1 MLTQGLDVLDEAVAA
16 VGGGVLGDRGPA
28 GAAQVQDDQPAV
40 RGQTAEVTEVGGVRR
55 AAGIGLSSSGGC
67 SNRNNAT
74 CTSLEQVNA
83 ATISDVSTLRNA
95 SHCAL
100 TITGGTEVGH
110 ASGTYSHWNGYKI
123 DFSPTSCA
131 SAYVTNSFTRI
142 ADRGDGAARY
152 RSAAGNVYARESNHW
167 DVTFCGGSAACTS
180 AAGS

>member
-1 MLTQGLDVLDEAVAA
+1 M
-16 VGGGVLGDRGPA
+16 RMR
-28 GAAQVQDDQPAV
+28 V
-40 RGQTAEVTEVGGVRR
+40 RGTLATTFVGTTAALVALLVPGTAH
-55 AAGIGLSSSGGC
+55 AAPAKLSHASAVSQLNATGGIGLSSSGGC
-67 SNRNNAT
+67 SNRNNST

-83 ATISDVSTLRNA
+83 ATISDVITLRNA

-123 DFSPTSCA
+123 DFSPTSCV
-131 SAYVTNSFTRI
+131 STYVTGSFTRI
-142 ADRGDGAARY
+142 ANRGDGAARY

-180 AAGS
+180 AASS

>member
-1 MLTQGLDVLDEAVAA
+1 MHSRLRGTLATGFAGTAAALVALLVPGTAHAAPAKLSHASAVSQLNAT
-16 VGGGVLGDRGPA
+16 G
-28 GAAQVQDDQPAV
+28 
-40 RGQTAEVTEVGGVRR
+40 
-55 AAGIGLSSSGGC
+55 GIGLSSSGGC

-83 ATISDVSTLRNA
+83 ATISDVRTLRNA

-123 DFSPTSCA
+123 DFSPTSCV
-131 SAYVTNSFTRI
+131 SNYVTGSFTRI

-152 RSAAGNVYARESNHW
+152 RSAAGNVYAREGNHW

-180 AAGS
+180 AASS

>member
-1 MLTQGLDVLDEAVAA
+1 MRSRVRGTLATSFVGTTAALVALLVPGTAHAAPAKLSHAAA
-16 VGGGVLGDRGPA
+16 VSKLNATG
-28 GAAQVQDDQPAV
+28 
-40 RGQTAEVTEVGGVRR
+40 
-55 AAGIGLSSSGGC
+55 GIGLSSSGGC

-123 DFSPTSCA
+123 DFSPTSCV

-180 AAGS
+180 AAGY